1 MTPLQNLFYYIRDLY
16 NSSDTCFDFEKDKNN
31 PKSKNVNFWE
41 VGELLTLA
49 KKCEQKNITEFSL
62 AIDNNLNPLDF
73 LLKLRRIAIP
83 DEPKQPKELE
93 NWIEINR
100 SNEIPIL
107 TIKQE
112 IETVEKFEQSTRRIN
127 DLSLRIRFEETSGDI
142 HGAYGKKISRS
153 RPIFLPS

>member
-31 PKSKNVNFWE
+31 SKTKNVNFWE
-41 VGELLTLA
+41 VGELLDLA

-62 AIDNNLNPLDF
+62 AINNNLNPLDY

-93 NWIEINR
+93 GW
-100 SNEIPIL
+100 
-107 TIKQE
+107 
-112 IETVEKFEQSTRRIN
+112 VE
-127 DLSLRIRFEETSGDI
+127 
-142 HGAYGKKISRS
+142 
-153 RPIFLPS
+153 